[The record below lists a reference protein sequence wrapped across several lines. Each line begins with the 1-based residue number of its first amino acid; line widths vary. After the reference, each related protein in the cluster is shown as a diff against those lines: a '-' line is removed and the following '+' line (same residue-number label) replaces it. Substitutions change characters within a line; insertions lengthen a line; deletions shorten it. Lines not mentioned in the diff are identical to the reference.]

1 MRASLE
7 VGGGREGGPHRFPE
21 RGPLVRALCDGPN
34 DLYVTDSQRSVHP
47 VQATEGVTEGCPLA
61 SRLFHLAL
69 RAMDERVSP
78 SFDEVL
84 NVGDREDSR
93 GRVGTIRNPAQP
105 STIRHHQAPSAA
117 GTIRHHQAAQPSTMR
132 NPAPPCTG
140 GGGRVPAGP
149 PRRDG
154 CLSPQD
160 DRPSRCSDP
169 PLIRPSTTTHSKGIQ
184 VSRLI
189 LYTPGS
195 VPPR

>member
-61 SRLFHLAL
+61 SHLFHLAL

-78 SFDEVL
+78 SFGEVL
-84 NVGDREDSR
+84 NVGAREDSR

-140 GGGRVPAGP
+140 GEAAFRQGRHAATAAFRRRTIAPLGVLIP
-149 PRRDG
+149 PSSVLQQLHIQKG
-154 CLSPQD
+154 
-160 DRPSRCSDP
+160 SRFQ
-169 PLIRPSTTTHSKGIQ
+169 G
-184 VSRLI
+184 
-189 LYTPGS
+189 
-195 VPPR
+195 

>member
-93 GRVGTIRNPAQP
+93 GRVGTIRNPAQA
-105 STIRHHQAPSAA
+105 STIRHHQQQAPS
-117 GTIRHHQAAQPSTMR
+117 GTIRHHQQQAPSGTIRQPS
-132 NPAPPCTG
+132 PAP
-140 GGGRVPAGP
+140 
-149 PRRDG
+149 
-154 CLSPQD
+154 
-160 DRPSRCSDP
+160 
-169 PLIRPSTTTHSKGIQ
+169 
-184 VSRLI
+184 
-189 LYTPGS
+189 
-195 VPPR
+195 